1 MIEVE
6 MLHTLRRSHRNVP
19 CALLALSLAPSAAW
33 AQPAPA
39 QPAANPAQPAAA
51 VQPVDEGRQHFELGV
66 AAMQR
71 QDWTTAFNE
80 FEASSRLRRSASVA
94 LNLGVVLRE
103 QRRFIE
109 ARVRLA
115 EFSELANAEQHR
127 QHDARVQ
134 EMLSEI
140 SRRLGRLRVV
150 EMTPPTATITLDAR
164 RVQLNDAGET
174 VVDPGAHAVHV
185 EAQGFLAHDE
195 SIEVAESATRDLRF
209 NLVAA
214 PVETPHPAQ
223 PAVIDPRVAQTPVT
237 PAQVSRP
244 VYTRWWF
251 WTAVGVGA
259 IAVGATA
266 FALSNRVR
274 DLPAANDSISALQ
287 LAGAP

>member
-1 MIEVE
+1 
-6 MLHTLRRSHRNVP
+6 MLHTLRRRQRIVP
-19 CALLALSLAPSAAW
+19 CALLAFALAPAAAW

-39 QPAANPAQPAAA
+39 QPAAAQPAAA
-51 VQPVDEGRQHFELGV
+51 QPVDEGRQHFELGV

-71 QDWTTAFNE
+71 QDWATAFNE

-115 EFSELANAEQHR
+115 EFNELANADQHR

-150 EMTPPTATITLDAR
+150 DLTPPTATITLDGR

-185 EAQGFLAHDE
+185 EAQGFVAHDE

-209 NLVAA
+209 TLAAA

-223 PAVIDPRVAQTPVT
+223 PVAADPRVAQTPVA
-237 PAQVSRP
+237 PAQASHP

-251 WTAVGVGA
+251 WTAIGVGA

-274 DLPAANDSISALQ
+274 DVPTANDSISALQ